1 MGSALLKDPERLES
15 ILETLVENLPL
26 PITCKIRMLPDTES
40 QNYIERTVDFVQ
52 RMAKTGI
59 AAIAI
64 HCRFTFEKPREPG
77 HWEIFEHL
85 VNKVDIPLI
94 ANGDFYTLDDVAK
107 FRARVPQITSFLI
120 ARGAQS
126 NPSVFRK
133 DGSVPI
139 SGIIKEYVELAEM
152 YDIHF
157 SNAKYVLLQME
168 VPGREGIEFKNR
180 LCRTKNY
187 PDLRLDSFSTM
198 FISRLR
204 FCGT

>member
-1 MGSALLKDPERLES
+1 MGSALLKEPERLES
-15 ILETLVENLPL
+15 ILETLVKNLPV

-40 QNYIERTVDFVQ
+40 QTYIERTVEFVQ

-77 HWEIFEHL
+77 HWELFEHL
-85 VNKVDIPLI
+85 INKVAIPLI
-94 ANGDFYTLDDVAK
+94 ANGDFYSLDDIAK
-107 FRARVPQITSFLI
+107 FRAKVPKMTSFLI

-133 DGSVPI
+133 EGPLPI
-139 SGIIKEYVELAEM
+139 GDVIREYLDLAEK
-152 YDIHF
+152 YHIHF

-168 VPGREGIEFKNR
+168 VPGQEGIDFKNR

-187 PDLRLDSFSTM
+187 PDLRYSNL
-198 FISRLR
+198 FIFYDFR
-204 FCGT
+204 